1 MNTKTIAIA
10 SVFAAFTVILN
21 LSPFKI
27 PAPYAP
33 FLIYQIWE
41 IQIVS
46 VFLLYGPL
54 MGIAVAVIKTL
65 VLLAVFQGALPS
77 GPLYN
82 LAAVLAML
90 FGIYLVHQFAGTHS
104 TRQGEKFLTVLST
117 ALGTVSRVGIMTLVN
132 WAFLRYPPPLGFSL
146 PEEAVIAALPLIG
159 LFNATLALYT
169 IPIGYV
175 IAKKVSSSIK
185 IRMWEPKAQMAR
197 PTIIS

>member
-1 MNTKTIAIA
+1 MNTKTIAIT

-27 PAPYAP
+27 PAPFAP

-41 IQIVS
+41 IPIVA

-54 MGIAVAVIKTL
+54 MGIVIAVINTL
-65 VLLAVFQGALPS
+65 VLLAVFQGALPT

-82 LAAVLAML
+82 LAAVLSML
-90 FGIYLVHQFAGTHS
+90 FGIYVVHQFAGTHS
-104 TRQGEKFLTVLST
+104 NRREKKVLTLLSTVL
-117 ALGTVSRVGIMTLVN
+117 GTISRVGMMTLIN
-132 WAFLRYPPPLGFSL
+132 WAFLRYPPPLGFSM
-146 PEEAVIAALPLIG
+146 PEEAVIMVLPAIG

-185 IRMWEPKAQMAR
+185 IRMWEPKA
-197 PTIIS
+197 